1 VSIRGVIDAN
11 IRLSRATNERFKRPV
26 LGDPLW
32 DHFNLEADRLI
43 RDLPDGATVLD
54 LGGGRRC
61 AYAKA
66 VEPPGRVRLIAVD
79 ISPEELAANTD
90 VADTCVADVTADIPL
105 PDASADII
113 LSCTLLEHVNGVA
126 AAARHMAR
134 VLRAGGVSMH
144 LVPCRYSLFGIAARI
159 LPFGPL
165 LRLQHALRPE
175 SKGVIEFPVVYDDC
189 WPQALE
195 RDFREAGFSHVET
208 WIIWRQTD
216 YFESVYPL
224 YLVTLVYE
232 WIIRS
237 LRLRKFA
244 AYTVVRAVR

>member
-1 VSIRGVIDAN
+1 MVTRTVINTN
-11 IRLSRATNERFKRPV
+11 IRLSRATNRRLKRPV
-26 LGDPLW
+26 WGDPLW
-32 DHFNLEADRLI
+32 DQFNLEADKLI
-43 RDLPDGATVLD
+43 RNLPEGSTVLD

-90 VADTCVADVTADIPL
+90 VTETCVADVAAGIPL
-105 PDASADII
+105 PDASADVI

-134 VLRAGGVSMH
+134 VLRVGGVTMH
-144 LVPCRYSLFGIAARI
+144 LVPCRYSLFGTAARL

-165 LRLQHALRPE
+165 LRLQHVLRPE
-175 SKGVIEFPVVYDDC
+175 TKGIVEFPVVYDDC

-216 YFESVYPL
+216 YFEPVYPL
-224 YLVTLVYE
+224 YLLSLAYE
-232 WIIRS
+232 RLIR
-237 LRLRKFA
+237 LLHLRKFA
-244 AYTVVRAVR
+244 AYVIVKATR